1 MEIQK
6 FENNILKCSVDCV
19 IVDNNVWFRG
29 KDVAKA
35 LGYTETTHAIKNN
48 VEEEDKHKLEEL
60 YGGCEIPP
68 LTFNEKN
75 TIYK

>member
-35 LGYTETTHAIKNN
+35 LGYKDTAQAVRDN
-48 VEEEDKHKLEEL
+48 VEESFRCEHPA
-60 YGGCEIPP
+60 GCSDNGKCRYRGI
-68 LTFNEKN
+68 
-75 TIYK
+75 ICD

>member
-29 KDVAKA
+29 KDVALA
-35 LGYTETTHAIKNN
+35 LGYENTTHAIKNN
-48 VEEEDKHKLEEL
+48 VEEEDKQKLEEL
-60 YGGCEIPP
+60 YEGSEITP
-68 LTFNEKN
+68 LTFNEKYN
-75 TIYK
+75 LYK

>member
-35 LGYTETTHAIKNN
+35 LGYKDTAQAVRDN
-48 VEEEDKHKLEEL
+48 VEEEDRQKL
-60 YGGCEIPP
+60 
-68 LTFNEKN
+68 
-75 TIYK
+75 

>member
-35 LGYTETTHAIKNN
+35 LGYKDTAQAVRDN
-48 VEEEDKHKLEEL
+48 VEEEDRQKLEEL
-60 YGGCEIPP
+60 VNC
-68 LTFNEKN
+68 F
-75 TIYK
+75 